1 MNKTKYFLL
10 FVCASSMML
19 SCKKDKEEGPT
30 DTSDPNANLKAEIVS
45 NYADMVYAS
54 YEDSY
59 DLAVVL
65 DQKIDAFIASPSA
78 LTLADAKQAWLDAR
92 EPYGQ
97 TEVYRFY
104 GGAIDDGDGPEP
116 FLNSWPLDEAYID
129 YVIGNSTSGI
139 INNTAGYPSISE
151 SLLLSLN
158 QSGAEENVALGFHA
172 IEFLLWGQDTS
183 DNNAGLR
190 QHTDY
195 LTTGGTA
202 ANQARRA
209 QYLSIASDVLVA
221 FLFDLKEEWSSS
233 ASGNYRSEF
242 LALDKNEAIRKMM
255 VGMAILSKNELAGER
270 MYVAYDNQDQEDEH
284 SCFSDN
290 THRDI
295 ILNAKGIHNVYIG
308 TYQRVDGSFVTGSSI
323 EDLAAILSPTLNT
336 QVLTSLSDADTKC
349 GSIYVPF
356 DQAIVLPAERV
367 IVLDAVTHLQSQGDL
382 IVQLAAAMGYT
393 IVL

>member
-1 MNKTKYFLL
+1 MYKTKYFLL

-19 SCKKDKEEGPT
+19 SCKKDKEESPT

-65 DQKIDAFIASPSA
+65 DKKIDAFIASPSA

-139 INNTAGYPSISE
+139 INNTAAYPSISE

-190 QHTDY
+190 PHTDY

-233 ASGNYRSEF
+233 VSGNYRSEF

-255 VGMAILSKNELAGER
+255 VGMAPFQKR
-270 MYVAYDNQDQEDEH
+270 
-284 SCFSDN
+284 
-290 THRDI
+290 
-295 ILNAKGIHNVYIG
+295 IG
-308 TYQRVDGSFVTGSSI
+308 RRAHVCR
-323 EDLAAILSPTLNT
+323 L
-336 QVLTSLSDADTKC
+336 
-349 GSIYVPF
+349 
-356 DQAIVLPAERV
+356 
-367 IVLDAVTHLQSQGDL
+367 
-382 IVQLAAAMGYT
+382 
-393 IVL
+393 

>member
-1 MNKTKYFLL
+1 MKSIFFCISVV
-10 FVCASSMML
+10 FVFT
-19 SCKKDKEEGPT
+19 SCKKDKEENPT
-30 DTSDPNANLKAEIVS
+30 VTSDPNASLKAEIVS
-45 NYADMVYAS
+45 NYADLVYAS

-59 DLAVVL
+59 NLALVL

-78 LTLADAKQAWLDAR
+78 ITLTEAKQAWLDAR

-116 FLNSWPLDEAYID
+116 FLNSWPLDEAYVD

-139 INNTAGYPSISE
+139 VNNTSGYPAISE
-151 SLLLSLN
+151 ALLLSLN
-158 QSGAEENVALGFHA
+158 QSGAEENVALGYHA

-190 QHTDY
+190 PYTDY
-195 LTTGGTA
+195 LTSGGTA

-209 QYLSIASDVLVA
+209 QYLAIASDVLLA
-221 FLFDLKEEWSSS
+221 FLQNLKDEWSASG
-233 ASGNYRSEF
+233 SGNYRAEF

-295 ILNAKGIHNVYIG
+295 ILNAKGIHNVYTG
-308 TYQRVDGSFVTGSSI
+308 TYLRTDGSTVSGSSLA
-323 EDLAAILSPTLNT
+323 DLAQILAPNLHAQLIS
-336 QVLTSLSDADTKC
+336 SLSDSDTKC
-349 GSIYVPF
+349 ASIYVPF

-367 IVLDAVTHLQSQGDL
+367 IVLDAVTHLQAQGDL